1 MGEQPTTLI
10 AIGSNDL
17 SRIEAKIDALF
28 SQMRAVQMTPR
39 PEWVSVQEYAKSVSR
54 SERTVREWIKAG
66 RIESRRQGNLLQV
79 RA

>member
-1 MGEQPTTLI
+1 M
-10 AIGSNDL
+10 IGSDE
-17 SRIEAKIDALF
+17 IQALRAEIAALIR
-28 SQMRAVQMTPR
+28 QMQAIQMTPR